1 MAEVISRG
9 GGAKRRAE
17 FIYFHKLFLTRLT
30 YLFIHIH
37 GLIWMKTVGFI
48 RKDFRYNIK
57 MGKLIYLITTSLD
70 GFVSDK
76 NGNFEWAMPSEEVH
90 AFVNDIVRN
99 VGTSL
104 LGRNMYET
112 MKVWDTI
119 PTEGTSGPMDGPS
132 EAMNDYAKIWRAA
145 KKIVYSTSL
154 SDVTIAN
161 ATIERS
167 FDPSTIQK
175 LVAESDKD
183 FDIGGPHLA
192 AEAIKAGI
200 VDEYHQI
207 IVPQLIGSGN
217 YWLPKDVKR
226 KLKLVDLRK
235 FENGFVHLQYSK
247 I

>member
-1 MAEVISRG
+1 ME
-9 GGAKRRAE
+9 
-17 FIYFHKLFLTRLT
+17 
-30 YLFIHIH
+30 
-37 GLIWMKTVGFI
+37 
-48 RKDFRYNIK
+48 

-70 GFVSDK
+70 GYVADK
-76 NGNFEWAMPSEEVH
+76 NGDFEWAMPSEEVH

-104 LGRNMYET
+104 MGRNMYEI
-112 MKVWDTI
+112 MQVWDTI
-119 PTEGTSGPMDGPS
+119 PTEGTGGPMDGPS
-132 EAMNDYAKIWRAA
+132 EAMNDYAAIWRAA

-161 ATIERS
+161 ATMERS
-167 FDPSTIQK
+167 FDPGTIQK

-217 YWLPKDVKR
+217 SWLPKDVQS
-226 KLKLVDLRK
+226 KLKLVDVRK

>member
-1 MAEVISRG
+1 MQLLDHVGKFCHTQRWVWVCKKTEHHVHRL
-9 GGAKRRAE
+9 GAGPCPAPFTKRTVE
-17 FIYFHKLFLTRLT
+17 DLTLT
-30 YLFIHIH
+30 IF
-37 GLIWMKTVGFI
+37 
-48 RKDFRYNIK
+48 NIK

-70 GFVSDK
+70 GFVADE

-90 AFVNDIVRN
+90 AYVNDIVCN

-175 LVAESDKD
+175 SVAESDKD
-183 FDIGGPHLA
+183 FDIGGR
-192 AEAIKAGI
+192 I
-200 VDEYHQI
+200 
-207 IVPQLIGSGN
+207 
-217 YWLPKDVKR
+217 
-226 KLKLVDLRK
+226 
-235 FENGFVHLQYSK
+235 
-247 I
+247 

>member
-1 MAEVISRG
+1 
-9 GGAKRRAE
+9 
-17 FIYFHKLFLTRLT
+17 
-30 YLFIHIH
+30 
-37 GLIWMKTVGFI
+37 
-48 RKDFRYNIK
+48 

-70 GFVSDK
+70 GYVADK
-76 NGNFEWAMPSEEVH
+76 NGDFEWAMPSEEVH

-104 LGRNMYET
+104 IGRNMYEI

-119 PTEGTSGPMDGPS
+119 PTDGDS
-132 EAMNDYAKIWRAA
+132 EAMNDYAKIWRSA

-161 ATIERS
+161 ATIEPS
-167 FDPSTIQK
+167 FDPGTIQK
-175 LVAESDKD
+175 LVTGSDKD
-183 FDIGGPHLA
+183 VDIGGPRLA

-207 IVPQLIGSGN
+207 IVPELIGSGN
-217 YWLPKDVKR
+217 YWLPKDVEN

-247 I
+247 V

>member
-1 MAEVISRG
+1 
-9 GGAKRRAE
+9 
-17 FIYFHKLFLTRLT
+17 
-30 YLFIHIH
+30 
-37 GLIWMKTVGFI
+37 
-48 RKDFRYNIK
+48 

-70 GFVSDK
+70 GFVADED
-76 NGNFEWAMPSEEVH
+76 GDFDWAMPSEEVH
-90 AFVNDIVRN
+90 AFVNDVVRN

-104 LGRNMYET
+104 LGRNMYEI
-112 MKVWDTI
+112 MKIWDTI

-132 EAMNDYAKIWRAA
+132 AAMNDYAGIWQSS

-154 SDVTIAN
+154 SDVAIAN

-167 FDPSTIQK
+167 FDPIAIQR

-183 FDIGGPHLA
+183 VDIGGPHLA
-192 AEAIKAGI
+192 AEAIRAGI

-217 YWLPKDVKR
+217 HWLPKDAKV
-226 KLKLVDLRK
+226 KLKLLDVRR
-235 FENGFVHLQYSK
+235 FENGFVHLQYGK

>member
-1 MAEVISRG
+1 
-9 GGAKRRAE
+9 
-17 FIYFHKLFLTRLT
+17 
-30 YLFIHIH
+30 
-37 GLIWMKTVGFI
+37 
-48 RKDFRYNIK
+48 

-70 GFVSDK
+70 GFVADQH
-76 NGNFEWAMPSEEVH
+76 GNFDWAVPSEEVH

-104 LGRNMYET
+104 LGRTMYEI

-119 PTEGTSGPMDGPS
+119 PTEGTGGPMDGPS
-132 EAMNDYAKIWRAA
+132 EAMNDYAKIWQAA

-154 SDVTIAN
+154 TEVTIAN

-167 FDPSTIQK
+167 FDPNTIQK

-183 FDIGGPHLA
+183 FGIGGPHLA
-192 AEAIKAGI
+192 AEAIRAGI

-217 YWLPKDVKR
+217 YWLPKDVKS

-235 FENGFVHLQYSK
+235 FENDFVHLHYRK

>member
-1 MAEVISRG
+1 
-9 GGAKRRAE
+9 
-17 FIYFHKLFLTRLT
+17 
-30 YLFIHIH
+30 
-37 GLIWMKTVGFI
+37 
-48 RKDFRYNIK
+48 

-70 GFVSDK
+70 GYVAD
-76 NGNFEWAMPSEEVH
+76 NDGNFEWAMPSEEVH

-104 LGRNMYET
+104 MGRNMYEI

-119 PTEGTSGPMDGPS
+119 PTEGTGGPMDGPS

-161 ATIERS
+161 ATIERY
-167 FDPSTIQK
+167 FDPNTIQK

-192 AEAIKAGI
+192 AETIKAGI

-207 IVPQLIGSGN
+207 IGPELIGSGN
-217 YWLPKDVKR
+217 YWLPKDFKNR
-226 KLKLVDLRK
+226 LKLVDLRK
-235 FENGFVHLQYSK
+235 FENGFVHLQYGK
-247 I
+247 V